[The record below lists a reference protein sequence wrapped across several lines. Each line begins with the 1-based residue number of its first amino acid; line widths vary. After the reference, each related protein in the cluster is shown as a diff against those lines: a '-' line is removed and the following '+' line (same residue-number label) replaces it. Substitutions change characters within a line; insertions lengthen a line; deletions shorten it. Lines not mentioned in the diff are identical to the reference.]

1 MAKKEKVNLR
11 RTEDFDEVDHELA
24 EAMAMLD
31 EANARVNHVLE
42 GGEEDGETVPGA
54 STEDEAAAQAG
65 AAEGTSEE
73 ETHRGQAGTDVAPE
87 E

>member
-1 MAKKEKVNLR
+1 MAKKEKVNLK

-42 GGEEDGETVPGA
+42 GGEEDVETAAGGC
-54 STEDEAAAQAG
+54 TEDEAAAQAG
-65 AAEGTSEE
+65 AGGETSEE
-73 ETHRGQAGTDVAPE
+73 ETHRDQANTDVAPE